1 MHSSLTPFRLIS
13 AASLSSLLLITGC
26 SSEEPRAEI
35 SDAAEQTAQ
44 ALSSGDFSELS
55 LSSGSAQSLQEAV
68 ENLHE
73 PFGDLAPEVTVE
85 DYTVDE
91 PAEDSVRAPTAEV
104 RFAHTWDME
113 ELGVDSDPWTYE
125 TQASYAYDQE
135 ENVWTLEGDS
145 ESILPGYS
153 GYEAVQMRTT
163 FGQRGRIMDVNGR
176 AMVYNRDVVRIG
188 IDKQLLS
195 TTTSLSEE
203 NQREAAADLA
213 EAVGINVEDY
223 QEKVLAYGEQA
234 FVDAITVR
242 RDSED
247 ITVADIEG
255 LPGVT
260 TIGEQM
266 PLAESASFAPL
277 LLGRVS
283 EATAEHL
290 ENDPTLSAGDMVGTS
305 GIQSQF
311 DQVLRGSP
319 GLTIE
324 MGGQELYTAPAQDG
338 EDVDASLHPRIQNL
352 AQSIV
357 GDQDVTSALVA
368 IRPSDGA
375 ILAAAS
381 HTEETSYMDIATQAT
396 FAPGSTFKVV
406 SGLAMLRDG
415 LSPDSTV
422 SCPNTTTVHGQE
434 FGNVPGYSS
443 DYIGNISFAQAMAAS
458 CNTLFADAYDDV
470 TSEELAQAAHD
481 LGINNEQPIGLPAIF
496 GAVPDDS
503 AQNLHAANLFGQG
516 TVETSVLGMATVAAS
531 VGAGETVRPYL
542 VVRDTEPQDSGITE
556 EEASDL
562 QELLRGTVEYG
573 TLSSMD
579 PVAGDPVYAKT
590 GTAEAGDEDDSYAH
604 TWVTAVQGD
613 LAVAIFLE
621 EGEFG
626 GSTNGPLLHEFL
638 TDAQRILAGD

>member
-1 MHSSLTPFRLIS
+1 
-13 AASLSSLLLITGC
+13 
-26 SSEEPRAEI
+26 
-35 SDAAEQTAQ
+35 
-44 ALSSGDFSELS
+44 
-55 LSSGSAQSLQEAV
+55 
-68 ENLHE
+68 
-73 PFGDLAPEVTVE
+73 
-85 DYTVDE
+85 
-91 PAEDSVRAPTAEV
+91 
-104 RFAHTWDME
+104 
-113 ELGVDSDPWTYE
+113 
-125 TQASYAYDQE
+125 
-135 ENVWTLEGDS
+135 
-145 ESILPGYS
+145 
-153 GYEAVQMRTT
+153 
-163 FGQRGRIMDVNGR
+163 
-176 AMVYNRDVVRIG
+176 
-188 IDKQLLS
+188 
-195 TTTSLSEE
+195 
-203 NQREAAADLA
+203 
-213 EAVGINVEDY
+213 
-223 QEKVLAYGEQA
+223 
-234 FVDAITVR
+234 
-242 RDSED
+242 
-247 ITVADIEG
+247 
-255 LPGVT
+255 
-260 TIGEQM
+260 
-266 PLAESASFAPL
+266 
-277 LLGRVS
+277 
-283 EATAEHL
+283 
-290 ENDPTLSAGDMVGTS
+290 
-305 GIQSQF
+305 
-311 DQVLRGSP
+311 
-319 GLTIE
+319 
-324 MGGQELYTAPAQDG
+324 
-338 EDVDASLHPRIQNL
+338 
-352 AQSIV
+352 
-357 GDQDVTSALVA
+357 
-368 IRPSDGA
+368 
-375 ILAAAS
+375 
-381 HTEETSYMDIATQAT
+381 MDIATQAT

-470 TSEELAQAAHD
+470 TSEGLAQAAHD
-481 LGINNEQPIGLPAIF
+481 LGINNEQPIGLPAMF